1 MKNPLKNIGN
11 LFKKLKTQF
20 EFSAINTIGVGAA
33 VLVVI
38 FFIVAIIKTAPK
50 SEQLISFPPV
60 VLPQAYSEVLDNE
73 LKDLKKIADT
83 PVVVDPADVG
93 KENPYL

>member
-1 MKNPLKNIGN
+1 MKKINFWLKKMKG
-11 LFKKLKTQF
+11 
-20 EFSAINTIGVGAA
+20 EFSAINTIGIVAA
-33 VLVVI
+33 FLMVLFVVI
-38 FFIVAIIKTAPK
+38 AIIKTAPK
-50 SEQLISFPPV
+50 SEQLTSFPPV
-60 VLPQAYSEVLDNE
+60 VVPQAYSEVLDNE